1 MPEYNSVFTADRIK
15 HLLKESKIPV
25 SKMLADCDINKN
37 ALYTMQSSGYLPR
50 IDALAR
56 IADYLGCSVDYLL
69 GRTDDPLAHK
79 RRPDKTEV
87 GHEGEMVIPP
97 VKGE

>member
-1 MPEYNSVFTADRIK
+1 MYDLQAIALRIK
-15 HLLKESKIPV
+15 QQAKTQKISMKDMLPACGLGINAV
-25 SKMLADCDINKN
+25 SQMAQGQN
-37 ALYTMQSSGYLPR
+37 MSSTN
-50 IDALAR
+50 LAR

-79 RRPDKTEV
+79 RRPDKTEFA
-87 GHEGEMVIPP
+87 HEGEMVIPP